1 MPHLAAW
8 AMGGVKPME
17 TDAPQQ
23 TDGARLRPTVATA
36 KLVVRVPVATVEQ
49 LQGTAVSHLVS
60 LRIQL
65 IDTRNTADLQFVVLQ
80 FVLVVLQI
88 VRRGFWDRSESITH
102 FVLVVLQI
110 ARIIATQFVR
120 STTFV
125 DTAVLHGTQFVRST
139 TFVETTVLHFSQSL
153 EARLLFVTQIV
164 RNRIERMTG
173 IYSKAQVQPKPEI
186 RPICGRMTGIYS
198 KAQAH
203 PKPEIR
209 PICGRMTG
217 IYSKAQAQPKPE
229 IRPICG
235 KSRLQPRLGF
245 MARQFERREQDGAF
259 VAGLVDCWE
268 VSPGQAWWLYHEEP
282 NLAFAFGG
290 RVAKIDG
297 SGAFLDRIATYF
309 LSEGILAGL
318 GFSTHY
324 DVPIQDLLDFN
335 KKFEREA
342 EAALTANESVLEKAQ
357 HYHRIGRNA
366 AKFNPEKVLEDQDC
380 PEKVLED
387 L

>member
-1 MPHLAAW
+1 MVARAALAAW

-23 TDGARLRPTVATA
+23 TAGARLRPTVATA

-153 EARLLFVTQIV
+153 
-164 RNRIERMTG
+164 
-173 IYSKAQVQPKPEI
+173 
-186 RPICGRMTGIYS
+186 
-198 KAQAH
+198 
-203 PKPEIR
+203 
-209 PICGRMTG
+209 
-217 IYSKAQAQPKPE
+217 
-229 IRPICG
+229 
-235 KSRLQPRLGF
+235 
-245 MARQFERREQDGAF
+245 
-259 VAGLVDCWE
+259 
-268 VSPGQAWWLYHEEP
+268 
-282 NLAFAFGG
+282 
-290 RVAKIDG
+290 
-297 SGAFLDRIATYF
+297 
-309 LSEGILAGL
+309 
-318 GFSTHY
+318 
-324 DVPIQDLLDFN
+324 
-335 KKFEREA
+335 
-342 EAALTANESVLEKAQ
+342 
-357 HYHRIGRNA
+357 
-366 AKFNPEKVLEDQDC
+366 
-380 PEKVLED
+380 
-387 L
+387 